1 VEAQEIK
8 ASRSSLV
15 AGIEMDTVLE
25 HSVRGKEKLRGE
37 GSLSSGSVVE
47 IQEEKMPE
55 HAGGANE
62 ELMDGSEQA
71 LRSEK
76 GNCSS
81 WVVEMEKLLEDTSP
95 SVEMARWNQ
104 RYIHR
109 VPECIKKTTNRV
121 TEMPTS
127 RSLYRW
133 APCTTASP
141 TSCPWRSTRGGRCC
155 TWLTGSGSL

>member
-1 VEAQEIK
+1 MEAQEIK

-55 HAGGANE
+55 HAGGANG

-81 WVVEMEKLLEDTSP
+81 WVVEMEKLLEDKSP

-109 VPECIKKTTNRV
+109 VP
-121 TEMPTS
+121 
-127 RSLYRW
+127 
-133 APCTTASP
+133 
-141 TSCPWRSTRGGRCC
+141 
-155 TWLTGSGSL
+155 

>member
-1 VEAQEIK
+1 MEAQEIK

-62 ELMDGSEQA
+62 ELMDGSVLA
-71 LRSEK
+71 LKDEMDNS
-76 GNCSS
+76 SS
-81 WVVEMEKLLEDTSP
+81 WVIDMEKLLEDTRP
-95 SVEMARWNQ
+95 SV
-104 RYIHR
+104 
-109 VPECIKKTTNRV
+109 
-121 TEMPTS
+121 
-127 RSLYRW
+127 
-133 APCTTASP
+133 
-141 TSCPWRSTRGGRCC
+141 
-155 TWLTGSGSL
+155 